1 LKDRNMAHPKI
12 GDIVEIATK
21 RGFAYAQFTHKHKMY
36 GALLRLLPGF
46 YDHRPADLARLASSG
61 TKFVTFFPLGAAV
74 NRGIVEV
81 VGNMAVPDEAKPFPL
96 FRAGTPDRDT
106 KKVNTWWLWDGEK
119 AWRVGELTPEQM
131 KLPIRGIWND
141 TALVERLESD
151 WLPENN
157 SW

>member
-1 LKDRNMAHPKI
+1 MAHPKI

-21 RGFAYAQFTHKHKMY
+21 RGLAYAQFTHKHKMY
-36 GALLRLLPGF
+36 SALLRLLPGF
-46 YDHRPADLARLASSG
+46 YDQRPADLACLASSG

-74 NRGIVEV
+74 KRGIVEI
-81 VGNMAVPDEAKPFPL
+81 VGNTTVPDEAKAFPL
-96 FRAGTPDRDT
+96 FRSGIPDRDT

-119 AWRVGELTPEQM
+119 EWRVGELTPEQM

-141 TALVERLESD
+141 TVLVERLEAD